1 MEVTMYTNDLPGAA
15 NFPGALPIVSDTEQ
29 GIETSSPVNGS
40 AASAS
45 EKGSVGRN
53 LTLTELTGETE
64 EETATQRQDSTGK
77 PLPLNRIAEVREQ
90 QGISIR
96 SASRRMGIAVEQV
109 RRQEQPDAN
118 LSLEELY
125 LWQTALEVPV
135 GDLLVEHDA
144 PLSGPVLSRA
154 RMLRLM
160 KTARAIGEAN
170 EAPGIERMVAMLET
184 QLLEMMPELQEVSA
198 WHSVGQRRTQDEVGR
213 IGERPV
219 SDNFARDALS

>member
-1 MEVTMYTNDLPGAA
+1 MYAHNLTGTT
-15 NFPGALPIVSDTEQ
+15 NFPGPVPLVPQADQSSTAETKSNRTTCEDTS
-29 GIETSSPVNGS
+29 TRNTL
-40 AASAS
+40 
-45 EKGSVGRN
+45 GRN
-53 LTLTELTGETE
+53 VTLSDLGANSPEPTAAPVCD
-64 EETATQRQDSTGK
+64 ATQQT
-77 PLPLNRIAEVREQ
+77 LPLNRIAEVREQ

-96 SASRRMGIAVEQV
+96 SASRRMGISVDQV

-118 LSLEELY
+118 LSLEDLY
-125 LWQTALEVPV
+125 LWQSALEVPV

-144 PLSGPVLSRA
+144 PLSGPVLDRA

-170 EAPGIERMVAMLET
+170 VVPGIGRMVTMLES

-213 IGERPV
+213 IGESPV
-219 SDNFARDALS
+219 SENFARDALS